1 MAAGTATLGSPH
13 RPQEVLVTESRS
25 PFLSESLVLWSW
37 KVEGWGKVEEVC
49 GASEEDSW
57 IPPRDGLTPQSCCRE
72 GKEGSLYRAPITC
85 HSKGSLVSSDV
96 VNLFP

>member
-37 KVEGWGKVEEVC
+37 KVEGWGKAEEVC
-49 GASEEDSW
+49 RASEEDS
-57 IPPRDGLTPQSCCRE
+57 
-72 GKEGSLYRAPITC
+72 
-85 HSKGSLVSSDV
+85 
-96 VNLFP
+96 